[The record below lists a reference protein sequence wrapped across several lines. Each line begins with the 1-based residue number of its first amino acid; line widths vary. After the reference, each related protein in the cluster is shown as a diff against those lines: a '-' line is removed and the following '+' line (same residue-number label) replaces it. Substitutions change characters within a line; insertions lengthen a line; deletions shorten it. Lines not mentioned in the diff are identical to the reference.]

1 MQLISLAS
9 GDFFIL
15 HSSFFQGFHS
25 INIPSEWGLAAFK
38 MQVRQMSA
46 EQVKQQLVAHYEQM
60 IIREVEF
67 LRLLGDAW
75 GMG

>member
-1 MQLISLAS
+1 M
-9 GDFFIL
+9 
-15 HSSFFQGFHS
+15 
-25 INIPSEWGLAAFK
+25 PSEWGLAAFK